1 MSDNLQT
8 GTHPLDNSP
17 RFIQTTQVN
26 QTNTMT
32 LELATALL
40 NKASTGDE
48 ILAILDSIIDEIQPV
63 EELAQA

>member
-1 MSDNLQT
+1 
-8 GTHPLDNSP
+8 
-17 RFIQTTQVN
+17 
-26 QTNTMT
+26 MT

-48 ILAILDSIIDEIQPV
+48 ILSILDAIVAHTEPV

>member
-1 MSDNLQT
+1 MSDNHQT

-48 ILAILDSIIDEIQPV
+48 ILSILDAIVAHTEPV

>member
-1 MSDNLQT
+1 
-8 GTHPLDNSP
+8 
-17 RFIQTTQVN
+17 
-26 QTNTMT
+26 MT

-48 ILAILDSIIDEIQPV
+48 ILAILDSIIQDLQPV

>member
-1 MSDNLQT
+1 MSANLQT

-40 NKASTGDE
+40 NKATTGDE
-48 ILAILDSIIDEIQPV
+48 ILSILDSIAADVQPV

>member
-1 MSDNLQT
+1 
-8 GTHPLDNSP
+8 
-17 RFIQTTQVN
+17 
-26 QTNTMT
+26 MT

-48 ILAILDSIIDEIQPV
+48 ILAILDAIVAHTEPV